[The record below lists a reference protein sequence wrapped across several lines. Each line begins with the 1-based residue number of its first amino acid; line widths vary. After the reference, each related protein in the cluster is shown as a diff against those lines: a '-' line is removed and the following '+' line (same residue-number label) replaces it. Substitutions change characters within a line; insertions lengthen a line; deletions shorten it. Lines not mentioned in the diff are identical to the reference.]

1 MQTHHHPLPGSTAGT
16 RREIVSRHYG
26 PAGTAQKVYVQASL
40 HADELPGML
49 VAHRLCER
57 LAALEA
63 EGRLAGEVVV
73 VPVANP
79 IGLSQAVLRTN
90 VGRFDLA
97 SGDNFNRHYPSL
109 DAAVA
114 ARIEGRL
121 CADAEAN
128 VALIRTEL
136 RTAIAALPA
145 TTELEGQRR
154 VLLGLAADASVVL
167 DLHCDGE
174 ALLHLYTATPLWPEA
189 EPLARCIGAEATLL
203 AVDSGDDP
211 FDEACSQTWWRL
223 RERFAKPGTSGFPI
237 PLACLSATVEL
248 RGMADVSHTLADADA
263 AALVAYL
270 QHSGV
275 VCGAAAAMPPLRAR
289 ATALE
294 AVDVLVAPVTGIV
307 VFRRAL
313 GERIAAGDHV
323 LDVVD
328 PITGQAHAVHAK
340 SAGLLFARESQR
352 HATAGRSLCK
362 IAGEVPVRRGKL
374 TSA

>member
-1 MQTHHHPLPGSTAGT
+1 MLRYFPFEHDEYDMPMNARAGIGPLIEVEEGEYT
-16 RREIVSRHYG
+16 
-26 PAGTAQKVYVQASL
+26 K
-40 HADELPGML
+40 ELTL
-49 VAHRLCER
+49 KDA
-57 LAALEA
+57 
-63 EGRLAGEVVV
+63 
-73 VPVANP
+73 
-79 IGLSQAVLRTN
+79 I
-90 VGRFDLA
+90 LA
-97 SGDNFNRHYPSL
+97 SDYRYYFQCP
-109 DAAVA
+109 
-114 ARIEGRL
+114 
-121 CADAEAN
+121 
-128 VALIRTEL
+128 
-136 RTAIAALPA
+136 
-145 TTELEGQRR
+145 
-154 VLLGLAADASVVL
+154 
-167 DLHCDGE
+167 
-174 ALLHLYTATPLWPEA
+174 PEA

-340 SAGLLFARESQR
+340 SAGLLFAREAQR
-352 HATAGRSLCK
+352 YATAGWSLCK

>member
-1 MQTHHHPLPGSTAGT
+1 MQTRHHPLPGSSAGT

-26 PAGTAQKVYVQASL
+26 PAGTAHKVYVQASL

-63 EGRLAGEVVV
+63 DGRLASEVVV

-90 VGRFDLA
+90 AGRFDLA
-97 SGDNFNRHYPSL
+97 SGDNFNRHYPAL
-109 DAAVA
+109 DEVVA

-121 CADAEAN
+121 VADAATN
-128 VALIRTEL
+128 VALIRAEL
-136 RTAIAALPA
+136 RAAIAALPA
-145 TTELEGQRR
+145 TTELEGQRKT
-154 VLLGLAADASVVL
+154 LLGLAADASVVL

-223 RERFAKPGTSGFPI
+223 RERYAAPGTERLPI

-248 RGMADVSHTLADADA
+248 RGMADVSHAHAEADA
-263 AALVAYL
+263 AALVAFL
-270 QHSGV
+270 AHRGV
-275 VCGAAAAMPPLRAR
+275 VRGPVAELPPLLAP
-289 ATALE
+289 ATVLE
-294 AVDVLVAPVTGIV
+294 AVDVLVAPIAGVV

-313 GERIAAGDHV
+313 GERIAVGDHV

-328 PITGQAHAVHAK
+328 PVTGRAHAVHSR
-340 SAGLLFARESQR
+340 SAGLLFAREAQR
-352 HATAGRSLCK
+352 HASAGRSLCK
-362 IAGEVPVRRGKL
+362 IAGQVPVRHGKL
-374 TSA
+374 TSE